1 MRYYKLSD
9 RKELIR
15 RYAVLI
21 FTNGNYFE
29 QIEFLKQY
37 NEKRFLHWDFNKIIS
52 ILDSYK
58 NQNEIDNSIKRIQE
72 LNKIIIK

>member
-1 MRYYKLSD
+1 MKYYKLSD

-29 QIEFLKQY
+29 QVEFLKQY
-37 NEKRFLHWDFNKIIS
+37 NEKRFLHWDFNKIID